1 MNSSLDEK
9 MMDYLDGLLPAEERA
24 QLERE
29 LLTSPRLRER
39 LEMFRLLA
47 QTFSKQSV
55 QQPAKDFTES
65 VLSDLH
71 RKRLGAG
78 FSPRNGFLLFVG
90 VVVAVLVVSF
100 FLGNGFYGDQLNIAT
115 KELALPQLK
124 QSIPAFNVNSNL
136 IINGILIVA
145 SAISFVVLDR
155 TVLKP
160 LFQKRMHPF

>member
-9 MMDYLDGLLPAEERA
+9 IMDYLDGLLPAEERR

-29 LLTSPRLRER
+29 LLASPRLRER
-39 LEMFRLLA
+39 LEVFRMVA
-47 QTFSKQSV
+47 QTFSKQIV
-55 QQPAKDFTES
+55 QQPSKDFTES

-71 RKRLGAG
+71 RKRVGAG

-100 FLGNGFYGDQLNIAT
+100 FLGNGFYANQLDIAT
-115 KELALPQLK
+115 KEVAFPQLK

-145 SAISFVVLDR
+145 TAISFVVLDR

-160 LFQKRMHPF
+160 LFQKRMHQF